1 MSSSKQLPGALIAAL
16 MASLA
21 GGNGTPRLIRIEPR
35 EGESIEDAI
44 ARHEAEHRETCQGCA
59 EAYELEQFEAKKK
72 AHESIE
78 KAARREAKAARKAS
92 RQETDGDAELNE
104 ARKAPDGDTDIAKEQ
119 RIKMYAHH
127 EHEREMLAKK
137 QKAEEEQFLKG
148 QQATERYEGMRPE
161 LGAPYGAGENSASS
175 TRTPIGFMAFHVLAD
190 GTAQVIPQSF
200 NASREEADKV
210 LARVESHPITIIL
223 NAVSDTTTEI
233 RPVFAE

>member
-1 MSSSKQLPGALIAAL
+1 MSSSKQFPDAF
-16 MASLA
+16 ASLLA
-21 GGNGTPRLIRIEPR
+21 GLLTGGKGTMLRVEPR
-35 EGESIEDAI
+35 EGESLEDAI
-44 ARHEAEHRETCQGCA
+44 ARTEAEHREVCQGCA

-72 AHESIE
+72 AHDSAE

-104 ARKAPDGDTDIAKEQ
+104 ARKAPDGDTDLAKEQ

-148 QQATERYEGMRPE
+148 QQAEQRYEGMRPE
-161 LGAPYGAGENSASS
+161 LSAPYGAGENGVK
-175 TRTPIGFMAFHVLAD
+175 RTPIGYMAFHVLPD
-190 GTAQVIPQSF
+190 GTARAIPPSF
-200 NASREEADKV
+200 TESREEADEA
-210 LARVESHPITIIL
+210 LARVASHPLTIL
-223 NAVSDTTTEI
+223 LDLASESTTEI